1 LVEKLIKLYHLDL
14 VVERV
19 PLQEL
24 HMESQI
30 LTDINWHDL
39 VEDKP
44 QQEDNK
50 KRVSPPSFFINN

>member
-1 LVEKLIKLYHLDL
+1 
-14 VVERV
+14 V

-24 HMESQI
+24 HMENQI

-39 VEDKP
+39 IEAKP

-50 KRVSPPSFFINN
+50 KRVSPPSFL

>member
-1 LVEKLIKLYHLDL
+1 L

-50 KRVSPPSFFINN
+50 KRVSPLFFL